1 MRRILQSQ
9 QGVAMIMALGAIVII
24 GVLMG
29 SVLFVSTQDYR
40 VGSNTVRTARAAAAA
55 ELGLN
60 RIPVDWNLADNARLK
75 TGDTLKKA
83 YTAPRGATA
92 TVVVTRLDGPFFWVV
107 SEGYAGGQGSQ
118 ASARRRYGTLFR
130 LNMPNMNFMG
140 AITTQGNTTVSG
152 NVTVNGN
159 DAAPAGWSGC
169 GGTQNV
175 AGAAIS
181 PTTTAT
187 FNGGS
192 VTINGN
198 VTVNGNDSI
207 PGGWTGCSV
216 GQNVAGAAISPTTSA
231 TVNGSVTL
239 KGNPTVLTTPAAADS
254 NTYFNYG
261 NSNYQSLAA
270 SANLTYAGGTLLNGI
285 QPLIVGGVC
294 QANAIPANWG
304 ESNHTS
310 PAGACDTYFPIIHV
324 LGDLKVTT
332 GRGQGILLVDGD
344 FTVAG
349 NFTFDGAVI
358 ARGGLKM
365 SGTGNKIVGAVMA
378 ASVSVDDDVSLSG
391 NTSLLYSSCALQASL
406 QASAYPAQA
415 MRRGWVDLF

>member
-92 TVVVTRLDGPFFWVV
+92 NVVVTRLDGPFFWVV

-187 FNGGS
+187 INGGS
-192 VTINGN
+192 VTING
-198 VTVNGNDSI
+198 S
-207 PGGWTGCSV
+207 
-216 GQNVAGAAISPTTSA
+216 
-231 TVNGSVTL
+231 
-239 KGNPTVLTTPAAADS
+239 PTVLTTPAAADS

-270 SANLTYAGGTLLNGI
+270 AANLTYAGGTLLNGI

-304 ESNHTS
+304 EPSHTS

-349 NFTFDGAVI
+349 NFQFDGAVI

-391 NTSLLYSSCALQASL
+391 NTSLLYSSCALQAAL

-415 MRRGWVDLF
+415 MRRGWVDVF

>member
-1 MRRILQSQ
+1 MRKTLQSQ
-9 QGVAMIMALGAIVII
+9 RGVAMIMAIGAIVII

-40 VGSNTVRTARAAAAA
+40 VGSNTMRTARATAAA

-60 RIPVDWNLADNARLK
+60 RLPVDWNLADNTRLK

-83 YTAPRGATA
+83 YTAPGGATA
-92 TVVVTRLDGPFFWVV
+92 TVIVTRLDGPFFWAV
-107 SEGYAGGQGSQ
+107 SEGYAGSLGSQ
-118 ASARRRYGTLFR
+118 ASARRRYGTLYR

-140 AITTQGNTTVSG
+140 AITTQGNTTING

-169 GGTQNV
+169 GAGQNV

-187 FNGGS
+187 VNGS
-192 VTINGN
+192 
-198 VTVNGNDSI
+198 VTVNGN
-207 PGGWTGCSV
+207 P
-216 GQNVAGAAISPTTSA
+216 A
-231 TVNGSVTL
+231 
-239 KGNPTVLTTPAAADS
+239 VLTTPAASDS

-261 NSNYQSLAA
+261 SSNYQSLAA
-270 SANLTYAGGTLLNGI
+270 SANLTYPGGTLLTGV

-294 QANAIPANWG
+294 QASLTPANWG
-304 ESNHTS
+304 EPNHTS

-332 GRGQGILLVDGD
+332 GRGQGILLVDGNV
-344 FTVAG
+344 TIAG

-365 SGTGNKIVGAVMA
+365 SGTGNKIVGATMA
-378 ASVSVDDDVSLSG
+378 ASVTVSDSVALSG
-391 NTSLLYSSCALQASL
+391 NTSLLYSSCALQSALS
-406 QASAYPAQA
+406 ASAYPAQA
-415 MRRGWVDLF
+415 MQRAWVDMY

>member
-9 QGVAMIMALGAIVII
+9 QGVAMIMALGAIVVI

-55 ELGLN
+55 EVGSH
-60 RIPVDWNLADNARLK
+60 RIRVDGSLADNARLK

-83 YTAPRGATA
+83 YTAPGGATA
-92 TVVVTRLDGPFFWVV
+92 NVVVTRLDGPCFWAV
-107 SEGYAGGQGSQ
+107 SEGYAGGMGSQ

-130 LNMPNMNFMG
+130 LNMPNMNFLG
-140 AITTQGNTTVSG
+140 AITTQGNTTVNG
-152 NVTVNGN
+152 NVTVSGN
-159 DAAPAGWSGC
+159 DTTPAGWSGC
-169 GGTQNV
+169 GPTGPAV

-187 FNGGS
+187 
-192 VTINGN
+192 
-198 VTVNGNDSI
+198 
-207 PGGWTGCSV
+207 
-216 GQNVAGAAISPTTSA
+216 
-231 TVNGSVTL
+231 VNGSVTI
-239 KGNPTVLTTPAAADS
+239 KGNPPSLTTPAAGDT

-270 SANLTYAGGTLLNGI
+270 TASLVYPGGTLLNGVG
-285 QPLIVGGVC
+285 PIVVGAAC
-294 QANAIPANWG
+294 QTSVNPPNWG
-304 ESNHTS
+304 EPNHAT
-310 PAGACDTYFPIIHV
+310 PAGACDSYFPIIHV

-344 FTVAG
+344 LTVAG
-349 NFTFDGAVI
+349 NFAFTGVVI

-365 SGTGNKIVGAVMA
+365 SGTGNKITGAVMA
-378 ASVSVDDDVSLSG
+378 ASVQVDDDVSLSG
-391 NTSLLYSSCALQASL
+391 NTSLQYSSCALTAALSS
-406 QASAYPAQA
+406 SAYPKQA
-415 MRRGWVDLF
+415 MQRAWVDMY

>member
-92 TVVVTRLDGPFFWVV
+92 NVVVTRLDGPFFWAV
-107 SEGYAGGQGSQ
+107 SEGYAGGMGSQ

-140 AITTQGNTTVSG
+140 AITTQGNTT
-152 NVTVNGN
+152 
-159 DAAPAGWSGC
+159 
-169 GGTQNV
+169 
-175 AGAAIS
+175 
-181 PTTTAT
+181 
-187 FNGGS
+187 
-192 VTINGN
+192 INGN
-198 VTVNGNDSI
+198 VTVTGNDSI

-270 SANLTYAGGTLLNGI
+270 SANLTYAGGSLLNGI

-294 QANAIPANWG
+294 QANVIPANWG
-304 ESNHTS
+304 EPNHTS

-349 NFTFDGAVI
+349 NFQFDGAVI

-391 NTSLLYSSCALQASL
+391 NTSLLYSSCALQAAL

-415 MRRGWVDLF
+415 MRRGWVDVF

>member
-1 MRRILQSQ
+1 MRRILQGE
-9 QGVAMIMALGAIVII
+9 QGVAMIMAIGAIVII

-40 VGSNTVRTARAAAAA
+40 VGSNTVRTTRAAAAA
-55 ELGLN
+55 EFGLN
-60 RIPVDWNLADNARLK
+60 RIPVDWNLADNQRLK

-83 YTAPRGATA
+83 YTVPGSGTA

-107 SEGYAGGQGSQ
+107 SEGYAGGMGSQ
-118 ASARRRYGTLFR
+118 ASARRRYGVLFR

-140 AITTQGNTTVSG
+140 AITTQGNTTING
-152 NVTVNGN
+152 NVTVSGN

-169 GGTQNV
+169 SGTQNV

-187 FNGGS
+187 
-192 VTINGN
+192 
-198 VTVNGNDSI
+198 
-207 PGGWTGCSV
+207 
-216 GQNVAGAAISPTTSA
+216 
-231 TVNGSVTL
+231 VNGSVSVT
-239 KGNPTVLTTPAAADS
+239 GNPSVLTTPAASDS

-261 NSNYQSLAA
+261 NSNYQSIAA
-270 SANLTYAGGTLLNGI
+270 SANLTYAGGTLLTGV
-285 QPLIVGGVC
+285 QPLIVGGAC
-294 QANAIPANWG
+294 QASAIPANWG
-304 ESNHTS
+304 EPNHTT

-344 FTVAG
+344 LTVAG

-365 SGTGNKIVGAVMA
+365 SGTGNKIVGGVMA
-378 ASVSVDDDVSLSG
+378 ASVTVSDSVALSG
-391 NTSLLYSSCALQASL
+391 NTSLLYSSCALQAALSS
-406 QASAYPAQA
+406 SAYPTQA
-415 MRRGWVDLF
+415 MQRSWVDLF

>member
-92 TVVVTRLDGPFFWVV
+92 NVVVTRLDGPFFWVV

-192 VTINGN
+192 VSING
-198 VTVNGNDSI
+198 S
-207 PGGWTGCSV
+207 
-216 GQNVAGAAISPTTSA
+216 
-231 TVNGSVTL
+231 
-239 KGNPTVLTTPAAADS
+239 PTVLTTPAAGDT

-270 SANLTYAGGTLLNGI
+270 SANLTYAGGTLLNGV

-294 QANAIPANWG
+294 QTNTIPANWG
-304 ESNHTS
+304 EPNHTS

-349 NFTFDGAVI
+349 NFAFDGAVI

-365 SGTGNKIVGAVMA
+365 TGTGNKITGAVMA
-378 ASVSVDDDVSLSG
+378 ASVSVDDNVSLAG
-391 NTSLLYSSCALQASL
+391 NTSLLYSSCALQAAL
-406 QASAYPAQA
+406 QSSAYPAQA

>member
-83 YTAPRGATA
+83 YTAPSGATA

-192 VTINGN
+192 VSING
-198 VTVNGNDSI
+198 S
-207 PGGWTGCSV
+207 
-216 GQNVAGAAISPTTSA
+216 
-231 TVNGSVTL
+231 
-239 KGNPTVLTTPAAADS
+239 PTVLTTPAAGDT

-270 SANLTYAGGTLLNGI
+270 SANLTYAGGTLLNGV
-285 QPLIVGGVC
+285 QPLILGGVC
-294 QANAIPANWG
+294 QTNTIPANWG
-304 ESNHTS
+304 EPNHTS
-310 PAGACDTYFPIIHV
+310 PAGACDSYFPIIHV

-349 NFTFDGAVI
+349 NFAFDGAVI

-365 SGTGNKIVGAVMA
+365 TGTGNKITGAVMA
-378 ASVSVDDDVSLSG
+378 ASVSVDDNVSLAG
-391 NTSLLYSSCALQASL
+391 NTSLLYSSCALQAAL
-406 QASAYPAQA
+406 QSSAYPAQA

>member
-1 MRRILQSQ
+1 MYPRLQSER
-9 QGVAMIMALGAIVII
+9 GVAMIMALGAIVII

-40 VGSNTVRTARAAAAA
+40 VGSNTVRTARATAAA

-60 RIPVDWNLADNARLK
+60 RIPVDWNLADNSRLK

-83 YTAPRGATA
+83 YTAPGGASA

-107 SEGYAGGQGSQ
+107 SEGYAGGLGSQ
-118 ASARRRYGTLFR
+118 ASARRRYGVLFR
-130 LNMPNMNFMG
+130 LNLPNMNFMG
-140 AITTQGNTTVSG
+140 AITTQGNTTVNG
-152 NVTVNGN
+152 NVTVSGN

-187 FNGGS
+187 VNGS
-192 VTINGN
+192 VTING
-198 VTVNGNDSI
+198 S
-207 PGGWTGCSV
+207 
-216 GQNVAGAAISPTTSA
+216 
-231 TVNGSVTL
+231 
-239 KGNPTVLTTPAAADS
+239 PTVLTTPAAGDS

-270 SANLTYAGGTLLNGI
+270 AANLTYPGGSLLNGL

-294 QANAIPANWG
+294 QSNALNWG
-304 ESNHTS
+304 EPNHAT
-310 PAGACDTYFPIIHV
+310 PAGACDSYYPIIHV

-344 FTVAG
+344 LTVAG
-349 NFTFDGAVI
+349 NFQFDGAVI

-365 SGTGNKIVGAVMA
+365 SGTGNKVVGAVMA
-378 ASVSVDDDVSLSG
+378 ASVSVNDDVSLSG
-391 NTSLLYSSCALQASL
+391 NTSLLYSSCALQAALSS
-406 QASAYPAQA
+406 SAYPTQA
-415 MRRGWVDLF
+415 MQRAWVDLY

>member
-1 MRRILQSQ
+1 MRRILQGE
-9 QGVAMIMALGAIVII
+9 QGVAMIMAIGAIVII

-40 VGSNTVRTARAAAAA
+40 VGSNTVRTTRAAAAA
-55 ELGLN
+55 EFGLN
-60 RIPVDWNLADNARLK
+60 RIPVDWNLADNQRLK

-83 YTAPRGATA
+83 YTAPGSATA
-92 TVVVTRLDGPFFWVV
+92 TVVVTRLDRPFFWVV
-107 SEGYAGGQGSQ
+107 SEGYAGGMGSQ
-118 ASARRRYGTLFR
+118 ASARRRYGVLFR

-187 FNGGS
+187 
-192 VTINGN
+192 
-198 VTVNGNDSI
+198 
-207 PGGWTGCSV
+207 
-216 GQNVAGAAISPTTSA
+216 
-231 TVNGSVTL
+231 VNGSVTL
-239 KGNPTVLTTPAAADS
+239 SGNPSVLTTPAAGDS

-261 NSNYQSLAA
+261 NSTYQSLAA
-270 SANLTYAGGTLLNGI
+270 AANLTYPGGTLLTGVGPI
-285 QPLIVGGVC
+285 IVGGVC
-294 QANAIPANWG
+294 QTSLTPANWG
-304 ESNHTS
+304 ESNHTT
-310 PAGACDTYFPIIHV
+310 PAGACDTYFPVIHV

-344 FTVAG
+344 LTVAG
-349 NFTFDGAVI
+349 SFTFDGAVI

-378 ASVSVDDDVSLSG
+378 ASVSVNDDVSLSG
-391 NTSLLYSSCALQASL
+391 NTSLLYSSCALQSALS
-406 QASAYPAQA
+406 ASAYPTQA
-415 MRRGWVDLF
+415 MQRSWVDLF

>member
-92 TVVVTRLDGPFFWVV
+92 NVVVTRLDGPFFWAV
-107 SEGYAGGQGSQ
+107 SEGYAGGMGSQ

-140 AITTQGNTTVSG
+140 AITTQGNT
-152 NVTVNGN
+152 
-159 DAAPAGWSGC
+159 
-169 GGTQNV
+169 
-175 AGAAIS
+175 
-181 PTTTAT
+181 
-187 FNGGS
+187 
-192 VTINGN
+192 TINGN

-270 SANLTYAGGTLLNGI
+270 SANLTYAGGSLLNGI

-294 QANAIPANWG
+294 QANVIPANWG
-304 ESNHTS
+304 EPNHTS

-349 NFTFDGAVI
+349 NFAFDGAVI

-365 SGTGNKIVGAVMA
+365 TGTGNKITGAVMA
-378 ASVSVDDDVSLSG
+378 ASVSVDDSVSLAG
-391 NTSLLYSSCALQASL
+391 NTSLLYSSCALQAAL
-406 QASAYPAQA
+406 QSSAYPAQA

>member
-1 MRRILQSQ
+1 MRRILQSE

-40 VGSNTVRTARAAAAA
+40 VGSNTVRTARATAAA

-60 RIPVDWNLADNARLK
+60 RIPVDWNLADNSRLK

-83 YTAPRGATA
+83 YTAPGGATA

-107 SEGYAGGQGSQ
+107 SEGYAGGMGSQ
-118 ASARRRYGTLFR
+118 ASARRRYGVLFR

-140 AITTQGNTTVSG
+140 AITTQGNTTVNG
-152 NVTVNGN
+152 NVTVSGN

-187 FNGGS
+187 
-192 VTINGN
+192 
-198 VTVNGNDSI
+198 
-207 PGGWTGCSV
+207 
-216 GQNVAGAAISPTTSA
+216 
-231 TVNGSVTL
+231 VNGSVTL
-239 KGNPTVLTTPAAADS
+239 NGSPSVLTTPAASDS

-270 SANLTYAGGTLLNGI
+270 TANLTYAGGTLLNGI
-285 QPLIVGGVC
+285 QPLVVGGLC
-294 QANAIPANWG
+294 QSNSLNWG
-304 ESNHTS
+304 EPNHTS
-310 PAGACDTYFPIIHV
+310 PAGACDSYFPVIHV

-378 ASVSVDDDVSLSG
+378 ASVSVNDDVSLSG
-391 NTSLLYSSCALQASL
+391 NTSLLYSSCALQAALS
-406 QASAYPAQA
+406 ASAYPAQA
-415 MRRGWVDLF
+415 MQRSWVDLY

>member
-1 MRRILQSQ
+1 
-9 QGVAMIMALGAIVII
+9 MIMALGAIVII

-198 VTVNGNDSI
+198 
-207 PGGWTGCSV
+207 
-216 GQNVAGAAISPTTSA
+216 
-231 TVNGSVTL
+231 
-239 KGNPTVLTTPAAADS
+239 PTVLTTPAASDS

>member
-92 TVVVTRLDGPFFWVV
+92 NVVVTRLDGPFFWVV
-107 SEGYAGGQGSQ
+107 SEGYAGGMGSQ
-118 ASARRRYGTLFR
+118 ASARRRYGLLFR

-159 DAAPAGWSGC
+159 DAAPAGWTGCSG
-169 GGTQNV
+169 GQNV

-192 VTINGN
+192 VSING
-198 VTVNGNDSI
+198 S
-207 PGGWTGCSV
+207 
-216 GQNVAGAAISPTTSA
+216 
-231 TVNGSVTL
+231 
-239 KGNPTVLTTPAAADS
+239 PTVLTTPAAGDT

-304 ESNHTS
+304 EPNHTS

-349 NFTFDGAVI
+349 NFAFDGAVI

-365 SGTGNKIVGAVMA
+365 TGTGNKITGAVMA
-378 ASVSVDDDVSLSG
+378 ASVSVDDNVSLAG
-391 NTSLLYSSCALQASL
+391 NTSLLYSSCALQAAL
-406 QASAYPAQA
+406 QSSAYPTQA
-415 MRRGWVDLF
+415 MQRSWVDLY

>member
-83 YTAPRGATA
+83 YTAPSGATA

-192 VTINGN
+192 VSING
-198 VTVNGNDSI
+198 S
-207 PGGWTGCSV
+207 
-216 GQNVAGAAISPTTSA
+216 
-231 TVNGSVTL
+231 
-239 KGNPTVLTTPAAADS
+239 PTVLTTPAAGDT

-270 SANLTYAGGTLLNGI
+270 SANLTYAGGTLLNGV

-294 QANAIPANWG
+294 QTNTIPANWG
-304 ESNHTS
+304 EPNHTS
-310 PAGACDTYFPIIHV
+310 PAGACDSYFPIIHV

-349 NFTFDGAVI
+349 NFAFDGAVI

-365 SGTGNKIVGAVMA
+365 TGTGNKITGAVMA
-378 ASVSVDDDVSLSG
+378 ASVSVDDNVSLAG
-391 NTSLLYSSCALQASL
+391 NTSLLYSSCALQAAL
-406 QASAYPAQA
+406 QSSAYPAQA